1 MEIQVKH
8 ITDSKGKIEAVQIPI
23 EDWEN
28 IQALIKRLRQQQAV
42 KNSLSRSTKEVKEMM
57 AGKRKKKTIEDFL
70 NEL

>member
-8 ITDSKGKIEAVQIPI
+8 ITDAKGNIEAVQIPI

-28 IQALIKRLRQQQAV
+28 VQSLIKRLRQQQAV